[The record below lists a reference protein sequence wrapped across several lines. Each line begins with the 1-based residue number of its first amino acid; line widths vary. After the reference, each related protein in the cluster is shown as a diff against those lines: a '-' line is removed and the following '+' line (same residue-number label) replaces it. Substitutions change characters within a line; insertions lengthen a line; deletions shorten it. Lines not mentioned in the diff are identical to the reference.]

1 MKMFEKGKIGKLELR
16 NRIVMDPM
24 GTTADPDGGYSTRCI
39 RYFEERARG
48 GVGMVITGANTAT
61 EKFEPRP
68 CNLLDNF
75 FKVGR
80 LHELADRVHHHG
92 AKLCVQITP
101 GLGRMV
107 FTDPFTPPFSASAVN
122 AFWFPNLICKPFSKD
137 DIAALVQAV
146 GFSASLAKAAG
157 ADAVELHAYG
167 GYLIDQFQ
175 SAIWNKREDEYGGDL
190 KGRMRFTMELIAEI
204 QKTCGKDFPLLVKF
218 TPVHGIPGGRE
229 IEEGLEMAKMFEA
242 AGIAALHIDMGCY
255 ECWYDA
261 ITTVYQGEA
270 TQIHLAEAVK
280 KVVSIPVISQG
291 KLNNPVTAERVLQ
304 NGQTDFVGMG
314 HQMLSDPQW
323 VNKVKAGATYD
334 IVPCIGCNECLY
346 AGFAGK
352 NYLCAVNPN
361 CYHEDDYPLTPATA
375 KKRLL
380 VIGGGPGGMTAA
392 ITAAERGFD
401 VELWEK
407 SNRLGGTLLAA
418 GGPAFKKDVMDFVGY
433 IANKTYRSGA
443 TVRLMKEATKES
455 VLRGRFDKVI
465 VATGATPVIPP
476 IPGANGCQVKTST
489 AVLTGAASFGKKVVV
504 IGGGLVGCET
514 ALHIHASAEKVVLIE
529 MLDDILVTADHCLN
543 NDLKLRALLAASS
556 MEIHAKS
563 RVTQIGDGFVT
574 FVKEGVEMKAECD
587 TVVMAAGYRSTN
599 ALAKE
604 LEAEG
609 LDLAMVG
616 DAVRPAKIVEAV
628 HEAYHA
634 VRLM

>member
-1 MKMFEKGKIGKLELR
+1 MKMFEKGKIGKIELR
-16 NRIVMDPM
+16 NRIIMDPM

-39 RYFEERARG
+39 RYFEERAKG

-92 AKLCVQITP
+92 AKLCVQVTP

-107 FTDPFTPPFSASAVN
+107 FTDPFTPPYSASAVN
-122 AFWFPNLICKPFSKD
+122 AFWFPNLICKPFSKEE
-137 DIAALVQAV
+137 IATLVQAV
-146 GFSASLAKAAG
+146 GFTASLAKAAG

-204 QKTCGKDFPLLVKF
+204 QKTCGKDFPLLVKY

-229 IEEGLEMAKMFEA
+229 LDEGIEMAKMYEA
-242 AGIAALHIDMGCY
+242 AGVAALHIDMGCY

-270 TQIHLAEAVK
+270 TQIHLADAVR
-280 KVVSIPVISQG
+280 KVVAIPIISQG
-291 KLNNPVTAERVLQ
+291 KLNNPVTAEKVLQ
-304 NGQTDFVGMG
+304 EGKTDFVGMG
-314 HQMLSDPQW
+314 HQMLCDPQW

-352 NYLCAVNPN
+352 NYLCAVNPA
-361 CYHEDDYPLTPATA
+361 CYHEDDYPLIPATE
-375 KKRLL
+375 KKKVL
-380 VIGGGPGGMTAA
+380 VIGGGPGGMMAA

-407 SNRLGGTLLAA
+407 SNKLGGTLLAA
-418 GGPAFKKDVMDFVGY
+418 GAPVFKKDVMDFVAY
-433 IANKTYRSGA
+433 ISNKLHRSKV
-443 TVRLMKEATKES
+443 TVRMMKEATKES
-455 VLRGRFDKVI
+455 VARGKFEKVI
-465 VATGATPVIPP
+465 LATGSTPVIPP
-476 IPGANGCQVKTST
+476 IPGADGCHVKTST
-489 AVLTGAASFGKKVVV
+489 AVLTGAASVGKNIVV

-514 ALHIHASAEKVVLIE
+514 ALHLHATADKVTIVE

-543 NDLKLRALLAASS
+543 NDLKLRALLAASG
-556 MEIHAKS
+556 MDVHAKS
-563 RVTQIGDGFVT
+563 RVTAIGVDFVEFTKDGATQRV
-574 FVKEGVEMKAECD
+574 ACD
-587 TVVMAAGYRSTN
+587 TVVMAAGYKSTN
-599 ALAKE
+599 ALAIE
-604 LEAEG
+604 LETVVE
-609 LDLAMVG
+609 DLSVVG
-616 DAVRPAKIVEAV
+616 DAVRPAKIVDAV

-634 VRLM
+634 IRLM